1 MRTERL
7 RAVFPA
13 LYALF
18 AAILIAT
25 VAIQDHAQLD
35 AIWGYGIVLLLAFS
49 ALAIGD
55 IVIELLGMS
64 GPPAERLCFSLA
76 AGLIPFW
83 LAPLLLARLGIL
95 RPVWLLAIVSPLG
108 VVAIVW
114 SRRRLVL
121 LLRGIEWHGNDW
133 VSAAIGLLL
142 CIYFLHTLLPAMFFD
157 GLAYHLAVPSQYLIT
172 GKLLFIP
179 FTQGANYPMGA
190 EFLALY
196 GLAAGDDG
204 ALKKINFLF
213 LVLLV
218 VFVGSVL
225 SRNRQGR
232 WAQLVLLASPLTG
245 FLATLEFIDLPLVV
259 YLIFCVY
266 SLMRMHEPSRGHI
279 RAAGIWAGA
288 AMSIKYSAIP
298 FLGVAAAVWL
308 IRSRHTIGRAVR
320 PAAVAFLLSILIPLP
335 WYLKSYAH
343 TGNPVFP
350 YLNRVFESQY
360 VAAHSSAEDDVHG
373 YRKDRSRF
381 SPFHMIRYPFE
392 VSTQKYRGGMLADLG
407 LLYLILLPLLAVAP
421 PRNTT
426 EKEALFYAA
435 LFLVL
440 WWVLTGYLIRYA
452 AIAFPLIAISLGRA
466 IEEVAEKGGWL
477 RRLAFTVIALATAL
491 NIALY
496 LGQMNTFFKSLTYL
510 TGGMTRDELLRAT
523 VTYYPA
529 AVYANDNLSADAH
542 ILFVGERRS
551 FHFRQQCTVT
561 NYFIPN
567 PLVTILDRQEDPAGA
582 RDSLIRQGFTHLLLY
597 RKHLPDVADSYP
609 ISIPGAAVSPIQEF
623 CATLP
628 PIYADGYYV
637 LYRL

>member
-1 MRTERL
+1 MNTRHIRV
-7 RAVFPA
+7 VFPA

-35 AIWGYGIVLLLAFS
+35 AIWGYGIVLVLAFG

-55 IVIELLGMS
+55 FVVELLGMS

-95 RPVWLLAIVSPLG
+95 RPVWLFSIVAPLAAL
-108 VVAIVW
+108 AIVW

-133 VSAAIGLLL
+133 VSAAVGLLL

-204 ALKKINFLF
+204 ALKKINFLY

-218 VFVGSVL
+218 VFVGTVL
-225 SRNRQGR
+225 SRNRKGR
-232 WAQLVLLASPLTG
+232 CAQLILLASPLTG

-259 YLIFCVY
+259 YLILCVY

-279 RAAGIWAGA
+279 RAAGMWAGA

-298 FLGVAAAVWL
+298 FLGVAATIWL
-308 IRSRHTIGRAVR
+308 VRSRHTIGRAIR
-320 PAAVAFLLSILIPLP
+320 PAAVAVLLSLLIPLP
-335 WYLKSYAH
+335 WYLKSYAQ

-350 YLNRVFESQY
+350 YLNRVFKSPYLSGQASGE
-360 VAAHSSAEDDVHG
+360 EDVNG
-373 YRKDRSRF
+373 YFKDRDRF
-381 SPFHMIRYPFE
+381 SPFRVLRYPFE
-392 VSTQKYRGGMLADLG
+392 VSTQRYRGGMLADLG
-407 LLYLILLPLLAVAP
+407 PLYLILLPLLAFKP
-421 PRNTT
+421 PPSST
-426 EKEALFYAA
+426 EREALIYAA

-440 WWVLTGYLIRYA
+440 WWVLTGYAIRHA
-452 AIAFPLIAISLGRA
+452 AVAFPLIAISLGA
-466 IEEVAEKGGWL
+466 AVEEVMAKRGWF
-477 RRLAFTVIALATAL
+477 RRIVIVAAALAIGF
-491 NIALY
+491 NIVLY
-496 LGQMNTFFKSLTYL
+496 LSQMNTFFKSLTYL

-523 VTYYPA
+523 VTYYPV
-529 AVYANDNLSADAH
+529 AVYADENLPVDAH
-542 ILFVGERRS
+542 VLFVGERRS
-551 FHFRQQCTVT
+551 FHFLRECTVT
-561 NYFIPN
+561 NYSVPN
-567 PLVTILDRQEDPAGA
+567 PLVSTLHKERDPAA
-582 RDSLIRQGFTHLLLY
+582 VRASLARQGFTHILLH
-597 RKHLPDVADSYP
+597 RKHLSQIADSFSTNIP
-609 ISIPGAAVSPIQEF
+609 QADVPSILGF